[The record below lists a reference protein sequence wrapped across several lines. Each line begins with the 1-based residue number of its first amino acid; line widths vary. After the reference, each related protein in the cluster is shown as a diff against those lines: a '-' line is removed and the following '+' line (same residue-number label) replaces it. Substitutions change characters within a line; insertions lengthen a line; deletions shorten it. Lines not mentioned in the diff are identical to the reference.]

1 MNTYHIKIQSE
12 SFKIITEHKK
22 KLFEGLQSE
31 VDKKLQ
37 TVQSSN
43 SGISMNKALIL
54 TCLQLAFDKH
64 QLKQL
69 LDKNIN
75 QLEAQTKSLLK
86 EIGVSSSKMSF
97 E

>member
-1 MNTYHIKIQSE
+1 MNTYHIKFQSE
-12 SFKIITEHKK
+12 SFQIMTEHKEE
-22 KLFEGLQSE
+22 LFQTLQGE
-31 VDKKLQ
+31 VDNKLK

-54 TCLQLAFDKH
+54 TCLQLAFDKY
-64 QLKQL
+64 QLKQV
-69 LDKNIN
+69 LDKNVN
-75 QLEAQTKSLLK
+75 QLESQTKSLLK

>member
-12 SFKIITEHKK
+12 SFQIMTEHKA
-22 KLFEGLQSE
+22 EIVQALQDE
-31 VDKKLQ
+31 LDKKL
-37 TVQSSN
+37 TKVQSTN

-54 TCLQLAFDKH
+54 TCLQLAEDKYL
-64 QLKQL
+64 LKQVI
-69 LDKNIN
+69 DDNIN
-75 QLEAQTKSLLK
+75 QLESQTKSLLK